1 MWKDEYRMKPN
12 RGSLTIYGVTEKDA
26 GNYTVAMTNKI
37 TKEEQRR
44 TFRLLVNGSESLSSL
59 LSLSLSL
66 SLLFSSLS
74 SSLLLFSSF
83 SSLSSSLLFSSLP
96 SLSSL
101 LSSLLFSSL
110 LFLFSSLLFSSL
122 LFSSLS
128 LSSPLLSPL
137 SPLLS
142 ISVLTCVLYVQ
153 FTLRS
158 LRRKCRWIEM
168 FTCTAVAL
176 HSDAQLAE
184 DPVLS
189 QFNGSGCPER
199 TAQSDFCK
207 SYVTWFDAVFWFAS
221 NVTCVIQPRM

>member
-1 MWKDEYRMKPN
+1 M
-12 RGSLTIYGVTEKDA
+12 GS
-26 GNYTVAMTNKI
+26 
-37 TKEEQRR
+37 QRR
-44 TFRLLVNGSESLSSL
+44 MLGIT
-59 LSLSLSL
+59 
-66 SLLFSSLS
+66 
-74 SSLLLFSSF
+74 LLLWQIR
-83 SSLSSSLLFSSLP
+83 LP
-96 SLSSL
+96 RRSREEHFDCWLMVVN
-101 LSSLLFSSL
+101 
-110 LFLFSSLLFSSL
+110 LFSSLLFSSL
-122 LFSSLS
+122 LFSLLFSLS
-128 LSSPLLSPL
+128 SLSLLLSLLFSFSSSLLFSSLLSLFFSSLLSLSLSPLLSSPLLS

>member
-1 MWKDEYRMKPN
+1 MKPN

-26 GNYTVAMTNKI
+26 GNYTVVMTNKI

-44 TFRLLVNGSESLSSL
+44 TFRLLVNGSESL
-59 LSLSLSL
+59 
-66 SLLFSSLS
+66 
-74 SSLLLFSSF
+74 
-83 SSLSSSLLFSSLP
+83 
-96 SLSSL
+96 
-101 LSSLLFSSL
+101 
-110 LFLFSSLLFSSL
+110 LFSSLLFSSL
-122 LFSSLS
+122 LFSSLLFS
-128 LSSPLLSPL
+128 SLLFSSLLFSSLLSSPLLSSPL
-137 SPLLS
+137 LSSPLLSSPLLSSPLLSSPLLSSPLLSSPLLS

-184 DPVLS
+184 DPARS

-207 SYVTWFDAVFWFAS
+207 SYVT
-221 NVTCVIQPRM
+221 